1 VVEAQEV
8 ALRAAPGGGS
18 NPVGPVSPGMD
29 EKKAHDLAVWASIQF
44 FRRKLEETG
53 ATLLLR
59 TKFSQ
64 FIFRISDIRFAY
76 FSMGS
81 CEAES
86 SRRACGFTL
95 QPVFW

>member
-1 VVEAQEV
+1 
-8 ALRAAPGGGS
+8 
-18 NPVGPVSPGMD
+18 MD

-53 ATLLLR
+53 VTLLLR

-64 FIFRISDIRFAY
+64 FIFRISDIRFGY

-81 CEAES
+81 CEAALS
-86 SRRACGFTL
+86 GRARVFTL
-95 QPVFW
+95 QPFFW